1 MPPEIASS
9 AGRDAKQTPELVPQ
23 LVTRLST
30 PFVGMRSGTHTNLLV
45 KVLDES
51 HVLGRTWHGKHR
63 GAWVRRRVVESEP
76 VNQSEWSRVFDVCGL
91 LKRTTDSLALKDDR
105 EWLRYVL
112 REAASGMQSS
122 VLWAAETEPSAPGG
136 MGETSRLAR
145 YVVAA
150 DAARSDAVVAL
161 YCLDFMRSEH
171 LINEEI
177 ARRVNEQLTDVE
189 GALRSL
195 AHRLRGDS

>member
-1 MPPEIASS
+1 
-9 AGRDAKQTPELVPQ
+9 
-23 LVTRLST
+23 
-30 PFVGMRSGTHTNLLV
+30 
-45 KVLDES
+45 
-51 HVLGRTWHGKHR
+51 
-63 GAWVRRRVVESEP
+63 VEAEP

-91 LKRTTDSLALKDDR
+91 LRRTTDGLALKDDK

-122 VLWAAETEPSAPGG
+122 VMWAAETESSGPGG
-136 MGETSRLAR
+136 TGETSKLAR

-171 LINEEI
+171 LIDEEL
-177 ARRVNEQLTDVE
+177 AKRVDEQLTDVE

-195 AHRLRGDS
+195 AHRLRGDG

>member
-1 MPPEIASS
+1 MEA
-9 AGRDAKQTPELVPQ
+9 
-23 LVTRLST
+23 
-30 PFVGMRSGTHTNLLV
+30 
-45 KVLDES
+45 
-51 HVLGRTWHGKHR
+51 
-63 GAWVRRRVVESEP
+63 EP
-76 VNQSEWSRVFDVCGL
+76 VNQSEWSRVFDVCSL
-91 LKRTTDSLALKDDR
+91 LRRTTDGLALEDDK

-122 VLWAAETEPSAPGG
+122 VIWAADTDHEPEETAE
-136 MGETSRLAR
+136 ESRQAR

-171 LINEEI
+171 LIDEEI
-177 ARRVNEQLTDVE
+177 AQRVDEQLTGVE

-195 AHRLRGDS
+195 AVRLRGDG